1 MRNPVLGPSVMAALR
16 SVIRACPAPLEI
28 ADGRHFYRNGAGRL
42 PRPPC
47 AIGEK
52 SNEGNR
58 MKLYYARN
66 SRAVRVAWVLEEM
79 GLDYE
84 IQKFELGDRAMRA
97 PEYRSVHPMG
107 RVPALEDRE
116 VTLFESGA
124 IIQYLLA
131 RYSNGHLAP
140 TTNSS
145 DFPDYLQ
152 WFHYAEG
159 MIMPPMNTLVVETI
173 LLPPERRTEVN
184 VKRATKLLNQM
195 LAAVDQRM
203 ARREYL
209 TSQFTAADIMTGHA
223 VIMAAKLGADLSD
236 KPNLP
241 GYIDRLRNRPAL
253 KVAWTL

>member
-1 MRNPVLGPSVMAALR
+1 
-16 SVIRACPAPLEI
+16 
-28 ADGRHFYRNGAGRL
+28 
-42 PRPPC
+42 
-47 AIGEK
+47 
-52 SNEGNR
+52 

-97 PEYRSVHPMG
+97 PEYRAVHPMG

-140 TTNSS
+140 TTNSR

-173 LLPPERRTEVN
+173 LLPPERRTEIN

-195 LAAVDQRM
+195 LDC
-203 ARREYL
+203 E
-209 TSQFTAADIMTGHA
+209 
-223 VIMAAKLGADLSD
+223 
-236 KPNLP
+236 
-241 GYIDRLRNRPAL
+241 AL
-253 KVAWTL
+253 KDTGLGFLKAVVVLLKNGLGLFDVEFVLGDVVPRQ